1 MAAGA
6 HPVTFPQLTQA
17 ETEQR
22 IVVDGVDLDGAR
34 ELRPRGVEP
43 TGAEVRPG
51 EGLADRPLV
60 GLELTRPLEG
70 DDRRMHVRAGEQPAA
85 FLECVVGSGCHVLSF
100 GRRFRAVCD
109 NRISSTKANRPVP
122 EFLPFRGIRYAPEAA
137 GPADG
142 PTDVGPVAAPPYDVI
157 DDDLR
162 AVLEASHPRNAVRLI
177 LPRDGER
184 GRDRY
189 EVAADCLDE
198 WRRAGTLVLDDEP
211 RFYLYEMLFEDED
224 GRYRRTHG
232 AVGAL
237 GLPPPGADPSVG
249 GVLPHERTMTTAK
262 SDRLSLLRATRANLD
277 PIWVLSLTEGLSA
290 LLVPHQV
297 PLIAY
302 CEDQEGVTHRLFPLT
317 DAARVEAVSEA
328 MAAAPVVLADGH
340 HRFETACAYRDER
353 VQAGLD
359 DPGAER
365 IMAFAAE
372 LADDELC
379 VRPIHR
385 LLHGLHGTDARRALT
400 GAFTVV
406 EAGPNTPEGIV
417 QLRAR
422 MRDDGALGLV
432 DRSGLALLRPT
443 LDVTDFDEIL
453 RDVDSVRF
461 DTHVRPALPGATAT
475 FRSDAAAV
483 AALVEKGAA
492 DAAVLLRPVTVAQ
505 IRAAAF
511 AGVRMPEKTTFF
523 SPKPRTGM
531 VFRSL
536 DEQGVAPT

>member
-1 MAAGA
+1 M
-6 HPVTFPQLTQA
+6 
-17 ETEQR
+17 
-22 IVVDGVDLDGAR
+22 
-34 ELRPRGVEP
+34 
-43 TGAEVRPG
+43 
-51 EGLADRPLV
+51 
-60 GLELTRPLEG
+60 
-70 DDRRMHVRAGEQPAA
+70 
-85 FLECVVGSGCHVLSF
+85 
-100 GRRFRAVCD
+100 
-109 NRISSTKANRPVP
+109 P
-122 EFLPFRGIRYAPEAA
+122 EFLPFRGIRYASNAA
-137 GPADG
+137 NTA
-142 PTDVGPVAAPPYDVI
+142 TDVGAVAAPPYDVI
-157 DDDLR
+157 DEDNR
-162 AVLEASHPRNAVRLI
+162 VALEVSDPRNAVRLI
-177 LPRDGER
+177 LPRDGDD

-189 EVAADCLDE
+189 QVAADCFDD
-198 WRRAGTLVLDDEP
+198 WQRAETLVVDNSA
-211 RFYLYEMLFEDED
+211 RFYLYEMLFQDED
-224 GRYRRTHG
+224 ARYRRTHG
-232 AVGAL
+232 VIGAL
-237 GLPPPGADPSVG
+237 GLPSAGTDPSAVG
-249 GVLPHERTMTTAK
+249 ILPHERTMTTAK

-290 LLVPHQV
+290 RLVPHQI

-302 CEDQEGVTHRLFPLT
+302 CEDHEGVTHRLFPLT
-317 DAARVEAVSEA
+317 DPARVETVSEA
-328 MAAAPVVLADGH
+328 IAAAPVVLADGH

-353 VQAGLD
+353 VAAGLD
-359 DPGAER
+359 DPGAGR

-372 LADDELC
+372 LADDELS

-385 LLHGLHGTDARRALT
+385 LVHGLQDVDARRALN

-406 EAGPNTPEGIV
+406 DAGPNTPEGIV
-417 QLRAR
+417 KLRVR

-443 LDVTDFDEIL
+443 LDVTDFDEVL

-461 DTHVRPALPGATAT
+461 DAHVRAALPNATVA

-531 VFRSL
+531 VFRAL
-536 DEQGVAPT
+536 DEVGVAPT